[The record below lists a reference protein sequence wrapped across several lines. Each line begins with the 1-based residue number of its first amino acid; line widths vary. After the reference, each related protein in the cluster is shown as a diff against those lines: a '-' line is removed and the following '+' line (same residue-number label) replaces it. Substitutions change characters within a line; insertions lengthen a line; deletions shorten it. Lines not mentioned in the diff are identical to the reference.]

1 MNKVKTTVAFQ
12 TAADAAIA
20 EFLKRGGAVELVK
33 AKAEPKPITAK

>member
-1 MNKVKTTVAFQ
+1 MSQTKTTVAFQ

-20 EFLKRGGAVELVK
+20 EFLKRGGAVTVVK